1 MSPQT
6 IAALGVFVGLLAL
19 TWVVRGFLF
28 ARLTRLA
35 ERSTNPFDDILVAAT
50 RGPFLVWG
58 ALFATSVATRM
69 AHVPDRYVGF
79 SDKILLAMVVLSL
92 AWALSGLLTGL
103 VRTYTETIH
112 SGFATPTLT
121 QNVVRIL
128 VLGVAGLM
136 LLDIWGISIAP
147 LLTALGVGS
156 LAVALA
162 LQETLAN
169 FFSGMYLLASHH
181 FHVGDYLKLESGQE
195 GYILDIGWRA
205 TRLRTI
211 ANNVVIIPN
220 AKLAQSIVT
229 NHHHP
234 EPRLVLPIRIGV
246 GYGSDPDQVTKA
258 LLEET
263 IRAAET
269 VPGLLMH
276 PAPSVSLLPGFGES
290 SLDFTL
296 VCHVREFA
304 DQAPV
309 QDELHRRILARFRR
323 DGIEI
328 PYPTR
333 TVEMKTT

>member
-1 MSPQT
+1 MLSDQSIRIGDVIEVQGGP
-6 IAALGVFVGLLAL
+6 AGVV
-19 TWVVRGFLF
+19 
-28 ARLTRLA
+28 
-35 ERSTNPFDDILVAAT
+35 E
-50 RGPFLVWG
+50 
-58 ALFATSVATRM
+58 
-69 AHVPDRYVGF
+69 
-79 SDKILLAMVVLSL
+79 
-92 AWALSGLLTGL
+92 
-103 VRTYTETIH
+103 
-112 SGFATPTLT
+112 
-121 QNVVRIL
+121 
-128 VLGVAGLM
+128 
-136 LLDIWGISIAP
+136 
-147 LLTALGVGS
+147 
-156 LAVALA
+156 
-162 LQETLAN
+162 
-169 FFSGMYLLASHH
+169 
-181 FHVGDYLKLESGQE
+181 
-195 GYILDIGWRA
+195 DIGWRA
-205 TRLRTI
+205 TRIRSLD
-211 ANNVVIIPN
+211 NNVVIIPN